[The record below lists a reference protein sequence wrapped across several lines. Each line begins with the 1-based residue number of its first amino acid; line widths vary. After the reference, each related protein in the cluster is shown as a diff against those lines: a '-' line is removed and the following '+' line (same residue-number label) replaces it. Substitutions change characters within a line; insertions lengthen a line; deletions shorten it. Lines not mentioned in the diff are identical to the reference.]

1 MSCCGPSRDKN
12 QLSSKRFQNR
22 SPYANSNDMQV
33 ASENLASRSRES
45 SSFCLPT
52 KKKPTPGC
60 CINIGAN
67 QPVEYPDPAIYS
79 QAEQLNLGNIPNWDN
94 PDIVTNNWSPF
105 RLMSESQVTVH
116 NLSPSASAINT
127 LVHFYTSPFGIGTV
141 KTLLASKVVSLPP
154 GSQTLLTYPL
164 PQDTLAGDQRIGV
177 HVKIEHPTDNNYMN
191 NEGSQVHDGSYTT
204 ESGRNFTLSIPVVN
218 NSNFTRQILLSI
230 MPTDLIATITNANH
244 NFAPYEQIIAQL
256 HIEVPAFLVGTP
268 AAIIERA
275 VTVVGRLAGG
285 ELVGGATKLLRINN

>member
-1 MSCCGPSRDKN
+1 
-12 QLSSKRFQNR
+12 
-22 SPYANSNDMQV
+22 MQV

>member
-1 MSCCGPSRDKN
+1 MSCCGPSGNKN
-12 QLSSKRFQNR
+12 QVSTKRFQNR
-22 SPYANSNDMQV
+22 PLYFTSDVMQV
-33 ASENLASRSRES
+33 ANDNIANKSRQAPA
-45 SSFCLPT
+45 FCLPT
-52 KKKPTPGC
+52 KKKQKPGC

-67 QPVEYPDPAIYS
+67 QPITYPDPAIYS
-79 QAEQLNLGNIPNWDN
+79 QAEQLSLGNIPNWDN

-105 RLMSESQVTVH
+105 RLMSESQITVH
-116 NLSPSASAINT
+116 NLSSSASAINT
-127 LVHFYTSPFGIGTV
+127 LVHLYTSPFGIGTA
-141 KTLLASKVVSLPP
+141 KTLLTSRVVNIAP
-154 GSQTLLTYPL
+154 GSQVQLNYPL
-164 PQDTLAGDQRIGV
+164 PQNILAGDQRIGV
-177 HVKIEHPTDNNYMN
+177 HVKIEHPSDNNYMN

-256 HIEVPAFLVGTP
+256 HIEVPGFLVGTP
-268 AAIIERA
+268 AAVIERA
-275 VTVVGRLAGG
+275 LTVVGRLTNG